1 MTTDDYPKE
10 TGFSFLSPDGEVLFE
25 KEVGSMKEK
34 NTEYSASICDLEPGS
49 YELKVEDGFG
59 GICCSEGEGKYVV
72 DIDGRVI
79 LVGGRLRD
87 KVVSHEIIVGFNPE
101 MSDTDVAFHNAHNTR
116 RKEFHESQG
125 VLYRPM
131 AWSPALAASALK
143 WVTENA
149 PTCTDTPEGGNY
161 GQNIASQ
168 RLSNPADFKPPVN
181 AVGWWSDKYGADSTW
196 PQNMKMTAV
205 NWRSALYVGCA
216 SVITEIENSDP
227 PRYCQLTNC
236 RYARTTNCD
245 ANADNWLSSVLDD
258 NAPPCG
264 VLCPEADESGAIV
277 EGACH
282 A

>member
-1 MTTDDYPKE
+1 
-10 TGFSFLSPDGEVLFE
+10 
-25 KEVGSMKEK
+25 MKEQ
-34 NTEYSASICDLEPGS
+34 NTEYPANICDLEPGS
-49 YELKVEDGFG
+49 YELVVEDDWG
-59 GICCSEGEGKYVV
+59 GQCCLEGEGKYVV
-72 DIDGRVI
+72 DIDGQVI
-79 LVGGRLRD
+79 LVGGRFPTFQT
-87 KVVSHEIIVGFNPE
+87 KIVSHEIIVGFNPE

-125 VLYRPM
+125 VSFRPM

-149 PTCTDTPEGGNY
+149 PTCTDTPQKGANY

-196 PQNMKMTAV
+196 PQNMQMTAV
-205 NWRSALYVGCA
+205 NWRSALYVGCGTA
-216 SVITEIENSDP
+216 VAEIEDSDP
-227 PRYCQLTNC
+227 PRYCQLTSC
-236 RYARTTNCD
+236 RYSRSPNCEVD
-245 ANADNWLSSVLDD
+245 AGTWLQQTLDE
-258 NAPPCG
+258 NEMLCGG